1 MENNEVLKKLYNLIL
16 DRKNNEVSGSYTN
29 YLFTK
34 GKNKILKKIGEEATE
49 VIVASKD
56 NDKDETVLE
65 ICDLAY
71 HVLVLMAE
79 MNISLDDVTKE
90 LNERSKKIANSKG
103 DRKDIEIV

>member
-1 MENNEVLKKLYNLIL
+1 MENNEVLKNLYNLIL
-16 DRKNNEVSGSYTN
+16 DRKTNEVGGSYTN

-34 GKNKILKKIGEEATE
+34 GKNKILKKVGEEATE
-49 VIVASKD
+49 VIIASKD
-56 NDKDETVLE
+56 DNKEETVLE

-79 MNISLDDVTKE
+79 MNISLEDITAE
-90 LNERSKKIANSKG
+90 LKERSKKIANSKG